1 MACASPPGEAA
12 TVKGSRCRS
21 RPDNCR
27 RWSEPGRCGALSPG
41 FLLFFSYHWAWSIV
55 FVTGDFVSEGS
66 LGIVSPFGR
75 SIVLGRGIVSLFDC
89 GPASPRERT
98 LWALSVSLAATQEVE
113 VSFLSWGYLDV
124 SVHPVHSLALCIQ
137 ARVTSFSRSGFP
149 IQKSPDQSLL
159 SNSPEL
165 IAAMPRLSSLLDAKT
180 STVYPL

>member
-1 MACASPPGEAA
+1 MDPPNSYRISRGRHYLGKHRENRTFRLQDCHLLWFTFPGDSTRYDLCNSLAVQHRGLISPTTPSSQRMLAYMNS
-12 TVKGSRCRS
+12 V
-21 RPDNCR
+21 
-27 RWSEPGRCGALSPG
+27 
-41 FLLFFSYHWAWSIV
+41 
-55 FVTGDFVSEGS
+55 
-66 LGIVSPFGR
+66 
-75 SIVLGRGIVSLFDC
+75 
-89 GPASPRERT
+89 
-98 LWALSVSLAATQEVE
+98 WALSVSLAATQEVE

-165 IAAMPRLSSLLDAKT
+165 IAAMPRLSSLLCAKT